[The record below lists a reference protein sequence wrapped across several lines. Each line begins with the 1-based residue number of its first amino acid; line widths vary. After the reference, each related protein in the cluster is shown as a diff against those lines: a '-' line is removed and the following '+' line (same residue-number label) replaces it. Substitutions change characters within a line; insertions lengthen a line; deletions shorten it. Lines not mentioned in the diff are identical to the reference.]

1 MTAFS
6 VPQRS
11 DPVGDSLV
19 DLIDWK
25 RFILAACA
33 KNCRIAPLDLSKLFE
48 HANKE
53 GTLVGI
59 TLDVET
65 GRRILMDIFE
75 RV

>member
-25 RFILAACA
+25 RFMLAACA
-33 KNCRIAPLDLSKLFE
+33 KNCDISVDISQLFD
-48 HANKE
+48 HANE
-53 GTLVGI
+53 QGTLVGI
-59 TLDVET
+59 TLDVYMVK
-65 GRRILMDIFE
+65 RIFMDMFK

>member
-25 RFILAACA
+25 RFMLAACA
-33 KNCRIAPLDLSKLFE
+33 KNCKISVDISQLFD
-48 HANKE
+48 HANEE
-53 GTLVGI
+53 GNLVGI

-65 GRRILMDIFE
+65 VKRILMDIFK